1 MRTFLG
7 IAAALALSASAAAQT
22 PAALKGD
29 FKGETINISIGY
41 PAGGAPDLYFRV
53 LARHYGRHISGNPLI
68 VVKNMPG
75 AGTLRAANYI
85 YNVAAKDGTELGNFS
100 SSATMEPLM
109 DNDQAKFDAR
119 RFSWIGS
126 MNQEINFCGI
136 WQRPGAPTSFA
147 DMLTK
152 ETVFAS
158 SGGLTSFGY
167 QHPLI
172 FKNVFGAKVRLVS
185 GYAGLSQAYIAMQQG
200 EAHGMCGLVR
210 THIKS
215 LWPKDTQEGLF
226 KLIVQLGPKT
236 TDELG
241 PVPSIFEFLKT
252 EDDRKV
258 LEFHFNT
265 KLLGRPLAGPPG
277 VAPER
282 LAVLRKAFEDTMRD
296 QEFLTEAQRANLDID
311 PATHEQVEQLLA
323 RFADYPKAVIERAK
337 LAVTR

>member
-1 MRTFLG
+1 MRRLFG
-7 IAAALALSASAAAQT
+7 IAAALALSAPAAAQT
-22 PAALKGD
+22 SAV
-29 FKGETINISIGY
+29 FKGETINISVGY

-53 LARHYGRHISGNPLI
+53 LSRHYARHIPGNPLI
-68 VVKNMPG
+68 IVKNMPG

-100 SSATMEPLM
+100 SAATMEPLM

-215 LWPKDTQEGLF
+215 LWPKDTQEASSSSLCN
-226 KLIVQLGPKT
+226 
-236 TDELG
+236 
-241 PVPSIFEFLKT
+241 S
-252 EDDRKV
+252 
-258 LEFHFNT
+258 
-265 KLLGRPLAGPPG
+265 
-277 VAPER
+277 APR
-282 LAVLRKAFEDTMRD
+282 RRMS
-296 QEFLTEAQRANLDID
+296 
-311 PATHEQVEQLLA
+311 LA
-323 RFADYPKAVIERAK
+323 RCRASSSSSRPRTTARC
-337 LAVTR
+337 LSFTSIPSC

>member
-1 MRTFLG
+1 MKTVFVVATALILSG
-7 IAAALALSASAAAQT
+7 PAAAE
-22 PAALKGD
+22 D
-29 FKGETINISIGY
+29 VFKGETININVGY

-53 LARHYGRHISGNPLI
+53 LSRHYGRHIPGNPTV

-85 YNVAAKDGTELGNFS
+85 YNIAAKDGTELANFS

-109 DNDQAKFDAR
+109 GNDQAKFDATK
-119 RFSWIGS
+119 FSWIGS
-126 MNQEINFCGI
+126 MNQEMNFCGI
-136 WQRPGAPTSFA
+136 WQRPGAPTSFP

-152 ETVFAS
+152 ETVFAT

-172 FKNVFGAKVRLVS
+172 FKNVFGAKLRIVT
-185 GYAGLSQAYIAMQQG
+185 GYPGIPQAYIAVQRG
-200 EAHGMCGLVR
+200 EANGICGLVR
-210 THIKS
+210 THIRT
-215 LWPKDTQEGLF
+215 LWPQDVKEGRF
-226 KLIVQLGPKT
+226 KLIVQMGPKT

-241 PVPSIFEFLKT
+241 PVPSIFTFLKD
-252 EDDRKV
+252 EKDRKV

-282 LAVLRKAFEDTMRD
+282 LAILRKAFEETMRD
-296 QEFLTEAQRANLDID
+296 PEFLAEAEKTNLDID
-311 PATHEQVEQLLA
+311 PATYQEVQELLA
-323 RFADYPKAVIERAK
+323 KFADYPPDVLQRARQ
-337 LAVTR
+337 AIAR

>member
-1 MRTFLG
+1 MRKLLVVAVAFAVSG
-7 IAAALALSASAAAQT
+7 PAAAQT
-22 PAALKGD
+22 SAT

-53 LARHYGRHISGNPLI
+53 LARHFGRHIPGNPT
-68 VVKNMPG
+68 VVSKNMPG
-75 AGTLRAANYI
+75 AGTLRVANYI
-85 YNVAAKDGTELGNFS
+85 YNIAAKDGTELGNFS

-109 DNDQAKFDAR
+109 DNDQARFDAAK
-119 RFSWIGS
+119 FSWVGS

-172 FKNVFGAKVRLVS
+172 FKNVFGASVRMVS
-185 GYAGLSQAYIAMQQG
+185 GYTGLGLAYVAMQQG
-200 EAHGMCGLVR
+200 EAQGMCGLVR

-215 LWPKDTQEGLF
+215 LWPKDVEAGRF
-226 KLIVQLGPKT
+226 KLIVQMGPKT
-236 TDELG
+236 TNELG
-241 PVPSIFEFLKT
+241 PIPSIFEFVKA

-277 VAPER
+277 VPAAR
-282 LAVLRKAFEDTMRD
+282 LAILRQAFQDTMRD
-296 QEFLTEAQRANLDID
+296 PEFLVEAQKANLDID

-323 RFADYPKAVIERAK
+323 QFANSPKAVIERAK
-337 LAVTR
+337 LVIAR

>member
-1 MRTFLG
+1 MRRLIFITAVL
-7 IAAALALSASAAAQT
+7 AASVPAAAQT
-22 PAALKGD
+22 SV
-29 FKGETINISIGY
+29 FRGETINITIGY

-53 LARHYGRHISGNPLI
+53 LARHYGRHIPGNPTI
-68 VVKNMPG
+68 IVKNMPG

-85 YNVAAKDGTELGNFS
+85 YNIAAKDGTELGNFS
-100 SSATMEPLM
+100 SSATMEPLL
-109 DNDQAKFDAR
+109 DNDQARFDAVK
-119 RFSWIGS
+119 FSWVGS

-136 WQRPGAPTSFA
+136 WQGPGAPTSFA
-147 DMLTK
+147 DMLRR

-172 FKNVFGAKVRLVS
+172 FKNVFGASVRMVS
-185 GYAGLSQAYIAMQQG
+185 GYAGLSQAYVAMQQG

-210 THIKS
+210 THIKT
-215 LWPKDTQEGLF
+215 LWPHDVREGRF

-241 PVPSIFEFLKT
+241 PIPSIFEFLKAG
-252 EDDRKV
+252 DDRRV

-277 VAPER
+277 VPPER
-282 LAVLRKAFEDTMRD
+282 LAVLRKAFQDTMRD
-296 QEFLTEAQRANLDID
+296 REFLAEAQRANLDID

-323 RFADYPKAVIERAK
+323 QFADYPKAVIERAK
-337 LAVTR
+337 RAVTR